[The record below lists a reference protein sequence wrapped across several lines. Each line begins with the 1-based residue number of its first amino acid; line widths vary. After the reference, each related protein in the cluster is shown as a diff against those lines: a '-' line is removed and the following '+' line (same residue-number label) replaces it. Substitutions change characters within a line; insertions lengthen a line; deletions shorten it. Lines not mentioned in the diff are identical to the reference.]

1 VDVLAKRAGDGSRA
15 RRSSGFTLIELAVAM
30 SILMIGIVSVISAT
44 SQMHSLRK
52 SNRERTIAQNA
63 LRSMAERIHAN
74 SYGFSDEIETWAAE
88 LVDMYA
94 AGGSHGNTF
103 VVESLNEPATGVPNG
118 SIQIVLD
125 ETESDADLGLELGLP
140 RDLNG
145 DGDADDA
152 DVEGTAR
159 ILPVLLTLRW
169 RGENGQVVMRHG
181 FYVMGY

>member
-1 VDVLAKRAGDGSRA
+1 
-15 RRSSGFTLIELAVAM
+15 
-30 SILMIGIVSVISAT
+30 
-44 SQMHSLRK
+44 
-52 SNRERTIAQNA
+52 
-63 LRSMAERIHAN
+63 
-74 SYGFSDEIETWAAE
+74 
-88 LVDMYA
+88 
-94 AGGSHGNTF
+94 
-103 VVESLNEPATGVPNG
+103 LNEPATGVPNG